1 MKYLIE
7 NVTYKT
13 GQTRTDGR
21 YPNRIGSTVE
31 LNTSPIVGEPL
42 YFRYVKYNNGELV
55 EDHIT
60 RTSCVNDFDSYSMPG
75 YLLIFTRNS
84 IYYFKELE
92 D

>member
-7 NVTYKT
+7 NITYKNGT
-13 GQTRTDGR
+13 TRTDGK
-21 YPNRIGSTVE
+21 YPDRIGSIVTLYTDV
-31 LNTSPIVGEPL
+31 IVGNPL
-42 YFRYVKYNNGELV
+42 YFRYVKYNNGEAV

-60 RTSCVNDFDSYSMPG
+60 RTSRVDDFDYYSYPG
-75 YLLIFTRNS
+75 YLLIYTRNS